1 MRLYIFINLY
11 KNYKE
16 TNSNYYYILSITGD
30 LFYCYLFRTE
40 ETINNKKF
48 RLWFRHSPLYCK
60 SNDETIKKNY
70 FANERDDVVY

>member
-40 ETINNKKF
+40 ETINYTKIRK
-48 RLWFRHSPLYCK
+48 WFLNNALYIK
-60 SNDETIKKNY
+60 SIDETIKKNI
-70 FANERDDVVY
+70 E

>member
-40 ETINNKKF
+40 EIINNKKVP
-48 RLWFRHSPLYCK
+48 LMVSPQPFLQ
-60 SNDETIKKNY
+60 
-70 FANERDDVVY
+70 

>member
-16 TNSNYYYILSITGD
+16 TTSNYYYILSITGD

-40 ETINNKKF
+40 ETINDKKF
-48 RLWFRHSPLYCK
+48 RLWFRHSPFYSK
-60 SNDETIKKNY
+60 SNDETIKKIY

>member
-40 ETINNKKF
+40 ETINDKKF
-48 RLWFRHSPLYCK
+48 RLWFRHSPFYSK

>member
-48 RLWFRHSPLYCK
+48 RLWFRHSPLYSK